1 MAIEVRPF
9 EDGAGVEI
17 TGLDLSQPLTEEAFA
32 IWRDAFLDQGIV
44 VIRDQHFNAAQ
55 HVAFSKWFGPLEDFP
70 DPKDQAVGFETIL
83 RVTNIERDG
92 GELRSFDTDIGFKS
106 FVLGT
111 GDWHIDSSFRTNPGK
126 ASLLYALEVP
136 PTGGDTIFA
145 NTHFAYE
152 ALPVE
157 RKEELAKIS
166 VVHDFNAIRRRSNLP
181 PRPKEVSDKVPPVT
195 HSLVTQLSNGK
206 RVLMIGSHTD
216 YVEAMDKI
224 EGDALIKKLTDWC
237 VQPRFSYHHKWRVGD
252 LVMWDNRCILHMA
265 MPYNMKNDRRL
276 LHRTTIASDST
287 VI

>member
-136 PTGGDTIFA
+136 PKGGDTVLQ
-145 NTHFAYE
+145 T
-152 ALPVE
+152 P
-157 RKEELAKIS
+157 IS
-166 VVHDFNAIRRRSNLP
+166 PMKPSRLSEKKSWRRFPWCMILTP
-181 PRPKEVSDKVPPVT
+181 FGGEVICPCGPR
-195 HSLVTQLSNGK
+195 
-206 RVLMIGSHTD
+206 R
-216 YVEAMDKI
+216 
-224 EGDALIKKLTDWC
+224 
-237 VQPRFSYHHKWRVGD
+237 
-252 LVMWDNRCILHMA
+252 
-265 MPYNMKNDRRL
+265 
-276 LHRTTIASDST
+276 
-287 VI
+287 